1 MGASFWGAQHHFLG
15 QREYL
20 QSIHSHLQHILE
32 KNQFRVRHSVTNSS
46 ESNRGD
52 LLTPSSNLFVFQTV
66 TTAHYKY
73 IFELSFYCSQ
83 FNRDRSANDFLTV
96 LRKCGTLTGRRRWDR
111 SRFSHSDARNAA
123 ATVGSHVMVL
133 FFPLPMCTLS
143 DLLTLSAI
151 YGA

>member
-1 MGASFWGAQHHFLG
+1 MLG
-15 QREYL
+15 KKFNERNQIKTSM
-20 QSIHSHLQHILE
+20 SITEWTS
-32 KNQFRVRHSVTNSS
+32 
-46 ESNRGD
+46 
-52 LLTPSSNLFVFQTV
+52 
-66 TTAHYKY
+66 Y
-73 IFELSFYCSQ
+73 ICWSKSQ
-83 FNRDRSANDFLTV
+83 VKGGRNRDRSANDFLTV

-133 FFPLPMCTLS
+133 FFPLPICTLL